1 MIHRQILTYLFLIP
15 LIMTQP
21 VEAQIAFTSGGRL
34 EPNIYLKTSEG
45 KNKKKLTHHDRGDW
59 EPTGS
64 PDGKWIAFESDRV
77 SADRIIEFPEIY
89 VMGVRFMLQ
98 VSNKK
103 IFN

>member
-64 PDGKWIAFESDRV
+64 PDGKWIALNLIGFPPIESLN
-77 SADRIIEFPEIY
+77 FLK
-89 VMGVRFMLQ
+89 FT
-98 VSNKK
+98 
-103 IFN
+103 